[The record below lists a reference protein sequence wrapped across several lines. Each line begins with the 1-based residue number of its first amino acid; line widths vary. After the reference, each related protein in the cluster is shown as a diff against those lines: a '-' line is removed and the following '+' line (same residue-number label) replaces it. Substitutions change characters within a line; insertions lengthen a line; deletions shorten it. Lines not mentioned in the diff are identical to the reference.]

1 MKKLIFILF
10 LNSSITTIAQHD
22 HHVDD
27 SKTGNSGHTH
37 LAHMLASRAQ
47 NFYIHNLP
55 APKLM
60 KNIGAS
66 NMKIETKSDS
76 CQKYF
81 NQGLNLL
88 HDFWDFE
95 TYRAFKEAIRL
106 DSSAVMPYWGLYQM
120 PGLDEDS
127 VLKASKK

>member
-1 MKKLIFILF
+1 MKNLF
-10 LNSSITTIAQHD
+10 LLLALTFSIKSQAQHD

-27 SKTGNSGHTH
+27 TKSGTTSGHNH
-37 LAHMLASRAQ
+37 LQHMQASRKQ

-60 KNIGAS
+60 KGIGAS
-66 NMKIETKSDS
+66 NMKIQTKSDS

-95 TYRAFKEAIRL
+95 AYRAFKEAVKL
-106 DSSAVMPYWGLYQM
+106 DTTAIIPY
-120 PGLDEDS
+120 
-127 VLKASKK
+127 